1 MSKHSPTFEEFAR
14 LAKPGAIVPVYR
26 QLLADTLTPVS
37 AFLRFGDEEDCFL
50 LESVTGGEKVGRYS
64 LLGFGPSAV
73 FECREGVVRHEH
85 SDGIDEYPTDDP
97 IAELERLLGRRT
109 PVAVP
114 GLPEQGASFTGG
126 AVGYF
131 AYDVVRYVEHL
142 PNRPARSLGL
152 PDLCFLFFDTVIVFD
167 HVFQTV
173 KVITNAHIDEGAD
186 VRAAYDRAVETI
198 EAVVH
203 RLHTSVSSVHDDIV
217 TGGTEEI
224 EFESNFEKADYLKA
238 VEQCKEYI
246 AAGDIF
252 QIVLSQRLHARTTAE
267 PFDIYRVL
275 RAINPSPYMFYLRQ
289 GNLKLIGASPE
300 VMCKVQ
306 DGVMTV
312 RPIAG
317 TRRRGKDEAEDAAL
331 ADELIH
337 DPKERAEHIMLVDLG
352 RNDVGRV
359 CAYNTVHLDEVM
371 IIEKF
376 SHVMHITSNVSGRLL
391 PGKTCFDALRSSLP
405 AGTLSGAPKVRAM
418 QILDALEPDV
428 RGPYG
433 GAVGYLTYGGNMNT
447 GIIIRT
453 LALLGDDAY
462 VQAGGGIVADSVPER
477 EYQETLSKAR
487 SVLRAIRIAE
497 DQMGGR

>member
-1 MSKHSPTFEEFAR
+1 MHSPTFDEFEK
-14 LAKPGAIVPVYR
+14 LAKPGTVVPVYR

-37 AFLRFGDEEDCFL
+37 AFLRFGGGDDCFL
-50 LESVTGGEKVGRYS
+50 FESVTGGEKIGRYS
-64 LLGFGPSAV
+64 LLGVGPSSV
-73 FECREGVVRHEH
+73 FECREGVVKHDHEEQ
-85 SDGIDEYPTDDP
+85 IDEYPTDDP
-97 IAELERLLGRRT
+97 IAELERLLSKWQT
-109 PVAVP
+109 VPVP
-114 GLPEQGASFTGG
+114 GLPEQESSFTGG

-142 PNRPARSLGL
+142 PNRPERSLDL
-152 PDLCFLFFDTVIVFD
+152 PDICFMFFDTVIVFD
-167 HVFQTV
+167 HVFNTV
-173 KVITNAHIDEGAD
+173 KVISNARIDEGTD
-186 VRAAYDRAVETI
+186 LHEAYDAAVDAI
-198 EAVVH
+198 ERTVEKL
-203 RLHTSVSSVHDDIV
+203 RSSVTELHDDIV
-217 TGGTEEI
+217 TSGTEEI
-224 EFESNFEKADYLKA
+224 EFESNFVKSDYFDA
-238 VEQCKEYI
+238 VSKCKEYI

-252 QIVLSQRLHARTTAE
+252 QVVLSQRLHAKTTAGA
-267 PFDIYRVL
+267 FDIYRVL
-275 RAINPSPYMFYLRQ
+275 RAVNPSPYMFFLKL
-289 GNLKLIGASPE
+289 GNLQLIGASPE

-317 TRRRGKDEAEDAAL
+317 TRRRGRDDAEDAAL
-331 ADELIH
+331 AEDLLA

-359 CAYNTVHLDEVM
+359 CEYNTVNLDEVM
-371 IIEKF
+371 VIEHF
-376 SHVMHITSNVSGRLL
+376 SHVMHITSQVSGRLE

-418 QILDALEPDV
+418 EILDELEPDV

-433 GAVGYLTYGGNMNT
+433 GAVGYVTYGGNMNT

-487 SVLRAIRIAE
+487 SLLHAIKIAE
-497 DQMGGR
+497 DQMSGGG

>member
-1 MSKHSPTFEEFAR
+1 MYSPTFDEFSA
-14 LAKPGAIVPVYR
+14 LAKPGAVVPVCR

-37 AFLRFGDEEDCFL
+37 AFLRFGDQEDCFL
-50 LESVTGGEKVGRYS
+50 LESVTGGEKIGRYS
-64 LLGFGPSAV
+64 LLGFGPSGV
-73 FECREGVVRHEH
+73 FECTEGVVKYEH
-85 SDGIDEYPTDDP
+85 GETIDEYPTDDP
-97 IAELERLLGRRT
+97 IAEFERLLNRSK

-114 GLPEQGASFTGG
+114 SLPEQESSFTGG

-131 AYDVVRYVEHL
+131 AYDVVRYVESL

-152 PDLCFLFFDTVIVFD
+152 PDMCFMFFDAVIVFD
-167 HVFQTV
+167 HVFNTV
-173 KVITNAHIDEGAD
+173 KIISNAHIEEGTD
-186 VRAAYDRAVETI
+186 VRAAYDEAVEVI
-198 EAVVH
+198 DIVVDK
-203 RLHTSVSSVHDDIV
+203 LGTSETEIHDDID
-217 TGGTEEI
+217 TSGTEEI
-224 EFESNFEKADYLKA
+224 EFESNFDKADYFAA
-238 VEQCKEYI
+238 VEACKEYI

-252 QIVLSQRLHARTTAE
+252 QVVLSQRLHAKTTAR

-275 RAINPSPYMFYLRQ
+275 RAVNPSPYMFYIKL

-317 TRRRGKDEAEDAAL
+317 TRKRGKDDAEDAAL
-331 ADELIH
+331 AEDLLG

-359 CAYNTVHLDEVM
+359 CEYNTVTLDDVM

-376 SHVMHITSNVSGRLL
+376 SHVMHITSQVSGRLQ
-391 PGKTCFDALRSSLP
+391 PGKTCFDALRAALP

-418 QILDALEPDV
+418 EILDELEPDV

-433 GAVGYLTYGGNMNT
+433 GAVGYVTYGGNMNT
-447 GIIIRT
+447 GIVIRT
-453 LALLGDDAY
+453 LALVGEDAY
-462 VQAGGGIVADSVPER
+462 VQAGGGLVADSVPEN
-477 EYQETLSKAR
+477 EYQETLNKAR
-487 SVLRAIRIAE
+487 SLLHAIRIAE
-497 DQMGGR
+497 EQMGG

>member
-1 MSKHSPTFEEFAR
+1 MYSPTFDEFAA
-14 LAKPGAIVPVYR
+14 LAGPGTVVPVCR

-37 AFLRFGDEEDCFL
+37 AFLRFGDQEDCFL

-64 LLGFGPSAV
+64 LLGFGPSSV
-73 FECREGVVRHEH
+73 FECTDGVVKYEH
-85 SDGIDEYPTDDP
+85 DEQIDEYPSDDP
-97 IAELERLLGRRT
+97 IAEIERLVSRSRAVT
-109 PVAVP
+109 VP
-114 GLPEQGASFTGG
+114 GLPEQESSFTGG

-142 PNRPARSLGL
+142 PDRPARSLGL
-152 PDLCFLFFDTVIVFD
+152 PDMCFMFFDTVIVFD
-167 HVFQTV
+167 HVYHTV
-173 KVITNAHIDEGAD
+173 KIISNAHIDDGTDA
-186 VRAAYDRAVETI
+186 RAAYD
-198 EAVVH
+198 EAVDAIELVVGK
-203 RLHTSVSSVHDDIV
+203 LNTAESEIHDDIV
-217 TGGTEEI
+217 TSGAEEI
-224 EFESNFEKADYLKA
+224 EFESNFVKADYFDA
-238 VEQCKEYI
+238 VSKCKEYI

-252 QIVLSQRLHARTTAE
+252 QVVLSQRLHAKTTAG

-275 RAINPSPYMFYLRQ
+275 RAVNPSPYMFFIKL

-317 TRRRGKDEAEDAAL
+317 TRKRGKDDAEDAAL
-331 ADELIH
+331 AEDLLG

-359 CAYNTVHLDEVM
+359 CQYNTVNLDDVM

-376 SHVMHITSNVSGRLL
+376 SHVMHITSQVSGVLQ
-391 PGKTCFDALRSSLP
+391 PGKTCFDALRASLP

-418 QILDALEPDV
+418 QILDELEPDV

-433 GAVGYLTYGGNMNT
+433 GAVGYVTYGGNMNT

-453 LALLGDDAY
+453 LALVGDDAY
-462 VQAGGGIVADSVPER
+462 VQAGGGIVADSVPEN
-477 EYQETLSKAR
+477 EYQETLNKAR
-487 SVLRAIRIAE
+487 SLLHAIKIAE
-497 DQMGGR
+497 MQMGGEG